1 MLTTATPSR
10 TLGPSRAAGV
20 VVRTVVPVAGA
31 VVVLGVAGA
40 LVGGTPAALGAL
52 AGGLLIVLVLTSSTL
67 LVDLAASLAN
77 ASVLLVG
84 LVTYSLHVLLV
95 LVALIA
101 VQRSGLTDDGTLSA
115 PWLGGAVVLGA
126 LVWSAAQVVATSRA
140 RIPLYDLPE
149 RASEESGR
157 AGDR

>member
-10 TLGPSRAAGV
+10 TLGPSRASGV

-31 VVVLGVAGA
+31 AALLVAVGA
-40 LVGGTPAALGAL
+40 LVGGSPAALGAL
-52 AGGLLIVLVLTSSTL
+52 VGGLLIVVVLASSTL
-67 LVDLAASLAN
+67 LVDAAASLAN

-95 LVALIA
+95 LVALVA
-101 VQRSGLTDDGTLSA
+101 VERSGLTDDGTLSA
-115 PWLGGAVVLGA
+115 RWLGGAVVVGA
-126 LVWSAAQVVATSRA
+126 LVWSVAQVVATTRA

-149 RASEESGR
+149 RAPEGPGR
-157 AGDR
+157 AGAR